1 MGTSRG
7 NDAARQIIG
16 KALRRFAFE
25 HDLEGPYNTADYIIE
40 WAERNEW
47 EGPVPHRSTIADYF
61 RGKAFPSREFIA
73 LFTEALQLTEIE
85 EHDLAYTFTYPF
97 AHHSRRKKP
106 IPSPEEPITAGIGSP
121 RRREDVQPLV
131 EPRRIRG
138 PERRPEDVE
147 RLESL
152 TRAAFEDAAK
162 RRAAADA
169 KIGRELEE
177 VEIKS
182 QRSPFLGLAEF
193 VKLLDKAAERE
204 DAETEPPETPVM
216 LTADEKRRYD
226 EFFSAVVE
234 FLAERVKK
242 GEGISLSDNFS
253 PEALRALREDDA
265 EIEKRY

>member
-1 MGTSRG
+1 MGATRG
-7 NDAARQIIG
+7 KKEERRIIS
-16 KALRRFAFE
+16 KALRRLAFE
-25 HDLEGPYNTADYIIE
+25 RDLEGSYIIADHVIG
-40 WAERNEW
+40 WAKQNGW
-47 EGPVPHRSTIADYF
+47 DGPVPHRGTIADYL

-138 PERRPEDVE
+138 PERRSEDIE

-177 VEIKS
+177 VEINP
-182 QRSPFLGLAEF
+182 QRSAFLGLAEF
-193 VKLLDKAAERE
+193 LKRLDKAAERE
-204 DAETEPPETPVM
+204 DAETEPPEATIK
-216 LTADEKRRYD
+216 LTADQKRLYD
-226 EFFSAVVE
+226 EFLSNLVA
-234 FLAERVKK
+234 LALEHAKK
-242 GEGISLSDNFS
+242 GEGLPLSDNFP

-265 EIEKRY
+265 ETEKRY